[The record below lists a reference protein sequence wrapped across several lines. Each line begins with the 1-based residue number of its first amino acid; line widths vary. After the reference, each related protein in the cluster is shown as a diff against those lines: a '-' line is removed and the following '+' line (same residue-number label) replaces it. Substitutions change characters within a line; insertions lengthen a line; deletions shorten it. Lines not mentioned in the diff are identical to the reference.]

1 MNMKLGKHI
10 ILLTLVFIASMVGG
24 FYHAHSDVK
33 AAKEK
38 VKVAFQEFEFI
49 KKASPLVIFAFI
61 FLNNSIKAVLATA
74 TGIFFGIF
82 PLSFIAINGYLIGL
96 VVYVKG
102 IELGYGRVLLYLLP
116 HGILEIPA
124 ILLACSYGMWLGE
137 RFVKKLRGAEINL
150 RNDFRCATFK
160 CLKNVVPVL
169 LIAAAVETFITP
181 LIASA

>member
-1 MNMKLGKHI
+1 MNMKLAKYV
-10 ILLTLVFIASMVGG
+10 ILLALVFIASMVGG

-33 AAKEK
+33 AAKYKLK
-38 VKVAFQEFEFI
+38 VTFQEFDFV
-49 KKASPLVIFAFI
+49 KKASPLVIFVFI

-74 TGIFFGIF
+74 AGIFFGIF

-102 IELGYGRVLLYLLP
+102 LELGFGRVLLYLLP

-137 RFVKKLRGAEINL
+137 RFVKKLRGERVNL
-150 RNDFRCATFK
+150 KNDFRYAILK

-169 LIAAAVETFITP
+169 LIAAAIETFVTP